1 MVSIN
6 QRLKIRKEMKIK
18 ARPFVCERSIFFEV
32 QLFSLQ
38 GNLKFI
44 NINQNY
50 LKYLHDAC
58 QEVYYKPVNYETK
71 PYLGIL
77 VSSENHEYVIP
88 LSSAKEKHKA
98 WKNIEQDRFL
108 IYENCAKNE
117 IKNGIFVENQ
127 DGTFKHI
134 LSVID
139 LKKMIPIKSNLYS
152 VVNFNPN
159 SKDSSELKKYK
170 ILMNIEYSFC
180 LKILDK
186 IIQKAGKLYEKQIN
200 TGKIVPFCCDF
211 KLLEAKCDEY
221 NFR

>member
-1 MVSIN
+1 M
-6 QRLKIRKEMKIK
+6 
-18 ARPFVCERSIFFEV
+18 
-32 QLFSLQ
+32 FSLQ

-44 NINQNY
+44 NINQHY

-139 LKKMIPIKSNLYS
+139 LKKMIPIKNNLYS
-152 VVNFNPN
+152 VVNLNPN
-159 SKDSSELKKYK
+159 SKDSAELKKYK

-211 KLLEAKCDEY
+211 KLLEAKCNEY